1 MRVKEGKQKGSW
13 KEKNERWRKIRERLP
28 LLMFSLLKLYK
39 RPVFLFTRNLKPEN
53 KRIVPPERLVFKPNF
68 LPTSKDE
75 VSSRRLQLSSAGNV
89 IKQRFAVRGWM
100 HVAGFAVAHLC
111 VLK

>member
-1 MRVKEGKQKGSW
+1 MKDRGRYE
-13 KEKNERWRKIRERLP
+13 ILP

-53 KRIVPPERLVFKPNF
+53 KRIVPPERLVFKPIF